1 MPAKN
6 EHGLTAKQEAF
17 SLGVISGLSQSEAYR
32 RAYSCGNMT
41 TKQIWEESCLL
52 AKTPK
57 VSQRISELRNSVAE
71 ETILKASDI
80 LNETRRMA
88 SVTARDFVHP
98 DGTVKGIHELSD
110 DAAAC
115 VSAIKVAPD
124 GTVEYKLWD
133 KNSAVD
139 RGARIIGMYSKDNAQ
154 KNPLADQSIAALLAL
169 RAALDGNQG

>member
-1 MPAKN
+1 MPAKSVY
-6 EHGLTAKQEAF
+6 GLTAKQEEFAVAVA
-17 SLGVISGLSQSEAYR
+17 GGKSQSDAYR
-32 RAYSCGNMT
+32 QAYDAENMT
-41 TKQIWEESCLL
+41 QSQIWVESSTL
-52 AKTPK
+52 AKNQK
-57 VSQRISELRNSVAE
+57 VADRIAFLRNSIAS

-98 DGTVKGIHELSD
+98 DGKVKGIHELSD

-169 RAALDGNQG
+169 RAALDGNA

>member
-1 MPAKN
+1 MPAKSVY
-6 EHGLTAKQEAF
+6 GLTAKQEEFAVAVA
-17 SLGVISGLSQSEAYR
+17 GGKSQSDAYR
-32 RAYSCGNMT
+32 QAYDAENMT
-41 TKQIWEESCLL
+41 QSQIWVESSTL
-52 AKTPK
+52 AKNQK
-57 VSQRISELRNSVAE
+57 VADRIAFLRNSIAS

-169 RAALDGNQG
+169 RAALDGNA

>member
-1 MPAKN
+1 MPAKSVY
-6 EHGLTAKQEAF
+6 GLTAKQEEF
-17 SLGVISGLSQSEAYR
+17 SVAVAGGKSQSDAYR
-32 RAYSCGNMT
+32 QAYDAENMT
-41 TKQIWEESCLL
+41 QSQIWVESSTL
-52 AKTPK
+52 AKNQK
-57 VSQRISELRNSVAE
+57 VADRIAFLRNSVAS
-71 ETILKASDI
+71 ETILKAADI

-169 RAALDGNQG
+169 RAALDGNA

>member
-1 MPAKN
+1 MPAKSVY
-6 EHGLTAKQEAF
+6 GLTAKQEEFAVAVA
-17 SLGVISGLSQSEAYR
+17 GGKSQSDAYR
-32 RAYSCGNMT
+32 QAYDAENMT
-41 TKQIWEESCLL
+41 QSQIWVESSTL
-52 AKTPK
+52 AKNQK
-57 VSQRISELRNSVAE
+57 VADRIAFLRNSVAS
-71 ETILKASDI
+71 ETILKAADI

-115 VSAIKVAPD
+115 VSAIKVTPD

>member
-1 MPAKN
+1 MPAKSVY
-6 EHGLTAKQEAF
+6 GLTAKQEEFAVAVA
-17 SLGVISGLSQSEAYR
+17 GGKSQSDAYR
-32 RAYSCGNMT
+32 QAYDAENMT
-41 TKQIWEESCLL
+41 QSQIWVESSTL
-52 AKTPK
+52 AKNQK
-57 VSQRISELRNSVAE
+57 VADRIAFLRNSIAS

-169 RAALDGNQG
+169 RATLDGNQG

>member
-1 MPAKN
+1 MPAKSVY
-6 EHGLTAKQEAF
+6 GLTAKQEEFAVAVA
-17 SLGVISGLSQSEAYR
+17 GGKSQSDAYR
-32 RAYSCGNMT
+32 QAYDAENMT
-41 TKQIWEESCLL
+41 QSQIWVESSTL
-52 AKTPK
+52 AKNQK
-57 VSQRISELRNSVAE
+57 VADRIAFLRNSIAS

>member
-1 MPAKN
+1 MARFN
-6 EHGLTAKQEAF
+6 EHGLTEKQEDFAVAIV
-17 SLGVISGLSQSEAYR
+17 GGKTQSDAYR
-32 RAYSCGNMT
+32 AVYSCGNMT
-41 TKQIWEESCLL
+41 PKQIWEEASK
-52 AKTPK
+52 AAAIPK
-57 VSQRISELRNSVAE
+57 VSQRISELRNSVAS
-71 ETILKASDI
+71 ETILKAADI

-98 DGTVKGIHELSD
+98 DGKVKGIHELSD

>member
-1 MPAKN
+1 MPRFN
-6 EHGLTAKQEAF
+6 EYGLTAKQEAF
-17 SLGVISGLSQSEAYR
+17 ALGVVSGMTQSDAYR
-32 RAYSCGNMT
+32 KAYDCANMPP
-41 TKQIWEESCLL
+41 KQVWEHASTL
-52 AKTPK
+52 AANIK
-57 VSQRISELRNSVAE
+57 VAKRIADCRNSVAS

>member
-1 MPAKN
+1 MPAKSVY
-6 EHGLTAKQEAF
+6 GLTAKQEEF
-17 SLGVISGLSQSEAYR
+17 SVAVAGGKSQSDAYR
-32 RAYSCGNMT
+32 QAYDAENMT
-41 TKQIWEESCLL
+41 QSQIWVESSTL
-52 AKTPK
+52 AKNQK
-57 VSQRISELRNSVAE
+57 VADRIAFLRNSIAS

>member
-1 MPAKN
+1 MPRFN
-6 EHGLTAKQEAF
+6 EYGLTAKQEEFAVAVA
-17 SLGVISGLSQSEAYR
+17 GGKSQSDAYR
-32 RAYSCGNMT
+32 QAYDAENMT
-41 TKQIWEESCLL
+41 QSQIWVESSTL
-52 AKTPK
+52 AKNQK
-57 VSQRISELRNSVAE
+57 VADRIAFLRNSIAS

>member
-1 MPAKN
+1 MPAKSVY
-6 EHGLTAKQEAF
+6 GLTAKQEEFAVAVA
-17 SLGVISGLSQSEAYR
+17 GGKSQSDAYR
-32 RAYSCGNMT
+32 QAYDAENMT
-41 TKQIWEESCLL
+41 QSQIWVESSTL
-52 AKTPK
+52 AKNQK
-57 VSQRISELRNSVAE
+57 VADRIAFLRNSIAS

-154 KNPLADQSIAALLAL
+154 KNPLADQSVAALLAL

>member
-1 MPAKN
+1 MPAKSVY
-6 EHGLTAKQEAF
+6 GLTAKQEEF
-17 SLGVISGLSQSEAYR
+17 SVAVAGGKSQSDAYR
-32 RAYSCGNMT
+32 QAYDAENMT
-41 TKQIWEESCLL
+41 QSQIWVESSTL
-52 AKTPK
+52 AKNPK
-57 VSQRISELRNSVAE
+57 VADRIAFLRNSVAS
-71 ETILKASDI
+71 ETILKAADI

>member
-1 MPAKN
+1 MPAKSVY
-6 EHGLTAKQEAF
+6 GLTAKQEEFAVAVA
-17 SLGVISGLSQSEAYR
+17 GGKSQSDAYR
-32 RAYSCGNMT
+32 QAYDAENMT
-41 TKQIWEESCLL
+41 QSQIWVESSTL
-52 AKTPK
+52 AKNQK
-57 VSQRISELRNSVAE
+57 VADRIAFLRNSIAS

-115 VSAIKVAPD
+115 VSAIKVTPD

-169 RAALDGNQG
+169 RAALDGNA

>member
-1 MPAKN
+1 MPAKSVY
-6 EHGLTAKQEAF
+6 GLTAKQEEFAVAVA
-17 SLGVISGLSQSEAYR
+17 GGKSQSDAYR
-32 RAYSCGNMT
+32 QAYDAENMT
-41 TKQIWEESCLL
+41 QSQIWVESSTL
-52 AKTPK
+52 AKNQK
-57 VSQRISELRNSVAE
+57 VADRIAFLRNSVAS

-169 RAALDGNQG
+169 RAALDGNA